1 MKRREEERRREE
13 KKREEER
20 RSEEMSRE
28 IRKSYE
34 HANMINMKI
43 FNNINPIVSYHI
55 ISSHSSVQNS
65 SSQKEYCAKN
75 DIILKKCHT

>member
-13 KKREEER
+13 KRREEER
-20 RSEEMSRE
+20 DSEEMSRE

-34 HANMINMKI
+34 HANITNIKI
-43 FNNINPIVSYHI
+43 FNDINPIVSYHI
-55 ISSHSSVQNS
+55 MSSHSSVQTS

-75 DIILKKCHT
+75 NLILKKCHT